1 MLAFFALSL
10 PQTAY
15 TFIYSLKL
23 GLGPV
28 HCFPQ
33 SCKFVTLPNTFK
45 MAKHKKSMKK
55 NGPAL
60 TSCAAFGLARIVI
73 VSAFTRQVS
82 LKAKWNLTEITTSC
96 FSWASQC

>member
-1 MLAFFALSL
+1 MLAFIALSL

-23 GLGPV
+23 GLGTV
-28 HCFPQ
+28 YCFTQ
-33 SCKFVTLPNTFK
+33 SCKFVTLLNSFK
-45 MAKHKKSMKK
+45 MAKHKKSIKK
-55 NGPAL
+55 NDPAL

-82 LKAKWNLTEITTSC
+82 LKAKWNLT
-96 FSWASQC
+96 